1 MTTTAA
7 SAATSAATGAT
18 PRAAAARTLRQR
30 LVTDAPTRMFHALFA
45 LSFLG
50 AYLTSEGEKLRALHV
65 TLGYT
70 LAGLLVARVLWGLF
84 GPRHAR
90 LAPMVRKLS
99 GVRGWIGQTLSHA
112 NPADVPRSHWAL
124 GASLAMSA
132 ALLALMAFVVP
143 LTASG
148 WSVYNDVGGE
158 WLEGVHEFFGN
169 GLLVLVLAHLGL
181 LALGIALRRRN
192 LALPMLTGRQEGM
205 GPDLV
210 QRPLHGLAAL
220 VLVAV
225 LGWWTWSWLD
235 APQGLIP
242 PGTVTQLLQGGLQDD
257 DD

>member
-1 MTTTAA
+1 MTSTL
-7 SAATSAATGAT
+7 TSPSTSPSTSTSTSTRPA
-18 PRAAAARTLRQR
+18 PAAARTLRQR

-70 LAGLLVARVLWGLF
+70 MAGLLVARVLWGLM

-90 LAPMVRKLS
+90 LAPLVRKLA
-99 GVRGWIGQTLSHA
+99 GVPAWVRQTLAS
-112 NPADVPRSHWAL
+112 ADPTQVPRSHWQQGQNLAL
-124 GASLAMSA
+124 AA
-132 ALLALMAFVVP
+132 ALLALMAFIVP

-148 WSVYNDVGGE
+148 WTVYNDIGGE

-169 GLLVLVLAHLGL
+169 GVLVLVLAHLVL
-181 LALGIALRRRN
+181 IALGSWLRGRN
-192 LALPMLTGRQEGM
+192 LAMPMLTGRTEGI

-210 QRPLHGLAAL
+210 KRPLRGVAVL

-225 LGWWTWSWLD
+225 LGWWAWSWLD
-235 APQGLIP
+235 SPKGLIP
-242 PGTVTQLLQGGLQDD
+242 PGSITQLLQDED
-257 DD
+257 

>member
-1 MTTTAA
+1 MTTTATP
-7 SAATSAATGAT
+7 SDLGRTAA
-18 PRAAAARTLRQR
+18 PAAARTLRQR

-45 LSFLG
+45 ISFLG

-70 LAGLLVARVLWGLF
+70 LAALLVARVLWGLF

-99 GVRGWIGQTLSHA
+99 GVRGWVDQALRHA

-132 ALLALMAFVVP
+132 ALLALMAFVLP

-181 LALGIALRRRN
+181 LALGIWLRRRN
-192 LALPMLTGRQEGM
+192 LALPMLTGRQEGA

-210 QRPLHGLAAL
+210 KRPLRGLAAL
-220 VLVAV
+220 VLLAV
-225 LGWWTWSWLD
+225 LGWWTWSWMD
-235 APQGLIP
+235 SPKGLIP
-242 PGTVTQLLQGGLQDD
+242 PGAITQMLQGGDSHDD
-257 DD
+257 ED